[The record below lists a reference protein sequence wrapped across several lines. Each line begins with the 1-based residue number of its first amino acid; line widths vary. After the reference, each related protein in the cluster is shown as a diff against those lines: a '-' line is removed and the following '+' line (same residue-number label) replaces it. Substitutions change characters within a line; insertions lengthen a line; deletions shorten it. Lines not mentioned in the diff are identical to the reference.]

1 LCPMK
6 DLSDHLLDI
15 VGNSIRAGASLVEV
29 GLEVLVHQQALV
41 LRIRDNGCGM
51 SAEMVAKVTDPFV
64 TSRTTRKV
72 GLGLAFL
79 KMNAEQTGGW
89 LKVASEEGIGTLVEA
104 LFYQYHIDC
113 VPTGDLKGSMAL
125 ILSGNPNVDF
135 VLSLKKGADNFEI
148 KSADIKE
155 VLGDVPIN
163 HPKVGRFLKDM
174 MDFSFL

>member
-1 LCPMK
+1 MK

-64 TSRTTRKV
+64 TSRSTRKV

-104 LFYQYHIDC
+104 LFYQHHIDC
-113 VPTGDLKGSMAL
+113 VPMGDLKGSMAL

-174 MDFSFL
+174 MDFSFLE